1 MSDNNMDIQ
10 KLFKTKGRKQDLW
23 KKDEVKFKKW
33 LKSNLILLKVMDENP
48 TDFDMNY
55 KDKAFYRLMIGYYGV
70 GYGNGFSSGLLS
82 NDASVKGIPTT
93 TDHWAGASK
102 VGEYVHMIFKKSG
115 YDIDWMLNEWLYD
128 NLHLWATI
136 KVTKEEH
143 KKENII
149 RNGHTLE
156 EKNKLKHYINFSGL
170 KTS

>member
-1 MSDNNMDIQ
+1 MDIQ
-10 KLFKTKGRKQDLW
+10 KLFNTKGRKKYLW
-23 KKDEVKFKKW
+23 EKNEIKFKQW
-33 LKSNLILLKVMDENP
+33 LKANLSTLKNMDDNP
-48 TDFDMNY
+48 DIYSEKYY
-55 KDKAFYRLMIGYYGV
+55 KEFYRLMIGYYGV

-82 NDASVKGIPTT
+82 NDASVKGTPTT

>member
-1 MSDNNMDIQ
+1 
-10 KLFKTKGRKQDLW
+10 
-23 KKDEVKFKKW
+23 
-33 LKSNLILLKVMDENP
+33 
-48 TDFDMNY
+48 
-55 KDKAFYRLMIGYYGV
+55 
-70 GYGNGFSSGLLS
+70 
-82 NDASVKGIPTT
+82 
-93 TDHWAGASK
+93 
-102 VGEYVHMIFKKSG
+102 MIFKKSG